1 MKDSLS
7 SKDRMLMAIDHEEP
21 DHVPLVL
28 RPFGRKPPPHL
39 GWRDEIERADKFL
52 SLGIDDTISIGVPFR
67 YHPDVS
73 AGPGG
78 GVHTIPRRHAVRGH
92 TVGKRP
98 DHDIEM
104 AGDRELSD

>member
-39 GWRDEIERADKFL
+39 GWRDGIERADKFL

-78 GVHTIPRRHAVRGH
+78 AFI
-92 TVGKRP
+92 
-98 DHDIEM
+98 
-104 AGDRELSD
+104 LSRVDMLFEDTPWGNVLTMI